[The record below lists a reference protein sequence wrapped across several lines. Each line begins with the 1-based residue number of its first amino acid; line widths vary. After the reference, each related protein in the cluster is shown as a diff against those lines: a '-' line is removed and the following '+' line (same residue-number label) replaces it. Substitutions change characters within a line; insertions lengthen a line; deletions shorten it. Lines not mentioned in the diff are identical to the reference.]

1 MLGVV
6 MPVNDKAYRQLK
18 ALLASAAYDLQP
30 RGDIF
35 KELVSR

>member
-1 MLGVV
+1 
-6 MPVNDKAYRQLK
+6 MPVNDKANRQLK
-18 ALLASAAYDLQP
+18 AFIASAAYDLQP